1 MMIIDSFIR
10 DENNEV
16 QAICGGIKIHLNAEY
31 IALNKPQIGDD
42 IIEEPPADDI
52 VEELVIEEPVVEEL
66 IVEEP
71 VQEIVEQEII
81 EEPPV
86 TE

>member
-1 MMIIDSFIR
+1 MMIIDNFIR

-42 IIEEPPADDI
+42 IIEEAPADDI
-52 VEELVIEEPVVEEL
+52 VEEPVIEEL

-71 VQEIVEQEII
+71 VQEIVEEIIEQEII